1 MCGIYARFGSF
12 NINEALTCLKR
23 LEYRGYDSYGISYN
37 NNIIYKKIG
46 RIKLVKDNDNY
57 LINKCISHTR
67 WATNGSVTINN
78 AHPQASFD
86 NNVVLVHNGILEN
99 ELEIKETYLKNI
111 SLKSQT
117 DSEVIANLIN
127 YFLKSN
133 SPLESI
139 LKVKEIIK
147 GQYAIAFMIKDDDNI
162 YFMKKK
168 MSLLLAYDNN
178 NYYLSSDIVGLNNT
192 TLFYKHLADDSYG
205 YIGNNLYTNDTR
217 PFLEYNF
224 HHEKEELSSLMLKE
238 IYEEESAAINLLNT
252 KDNINEN
259 IISLI
264 DKYND
269 IVILGCGSSFYA
281 GEYIAYLLE
290 EELSKRCKVILPS
303 EFKYK
308 TIYRNSL
315 FILIS
320 QSGETADLINILESI
335 NIKNTILFTN
345 NINSS
350 LSLSIPYIVDIK
362 AGPEYGVASTKSFNQ
377 TILSFYLIMMAI
389 KEEEPLEIKSYL
401 NNIDEIKK
409 SFNNKIPKQL
419 SLMNNVFYL
428 GTGLDYII
436 SKEAALKLKELAYI
450 PCEGY
455 SYKELKHG
463 SLALISDKSTVIGL
477 SSSNT
482 NIIPTLNEVKSRNGN
497 IIYLTIKYPSKCL
510 GSLSLARYIQL
521 IAYYTSKELGNDPDH
536 PRNLAKSV
544 TVI

>member
-12 NINEALTCLKR
+12 NINDALTDLKR
-23 LEYRGYDSYGISYN
+23 LEYRGYDSYGIAYD
-37 NNIIYKKIG
+37 NNIIYKNIG
-46 RIKLVKDNDNY
+46 RINLFKDNDNH
-57 LINKCISHTR
+57 LITKCISHTR
-67 WATNGSVTINN
+67 WATNGSVTTIN
-78 AHPQASFD
+78 AHPQTSLD
-86 NNVVLVHNGILEN
+86 NNVVIVHNGILEN
-99 ELEIKETYLKNI
+99 ESEIKDTYFKNI
-111 SLKSQT
+111 KFNSQT
-117 DSEVIANLIN
+117 DTEVIANLIN
-127 YFLKSN
+127 YFLKSF

-139 LKVKEIIK
+139 KKVKEIIK
-147 GQYAIAFMIKDDDNI
+147 GSYAILFMIKDDPNI
-162 YFMKKK
+162 YFMKNK
-168 MSLLLAYDNN
+168 MSLLLAHDNS
-178 NYYLSSDIVGLNNT
+178 NYYLSSDIVGLNNN
-192 TLFYKHLADDSYG
+192 TLYYKHLSDDSYG
-205 YIGNNLYTNDTR
+205 YIGNELYTNDSR

-224 HHEKEELSSLMLKE
+224 INENKELSSLMLKE
-238 IYEEESAAINLLNT
+238 IYEEETLAINLLNN
-252 KDNINEN
+252 KDNIDKN

-264 DKYND
+264 DKYFD
-269 IVILGCGSSFYA
+269 IVILGCGSSYYA

-290 EELSKRCKVILPS
+290 EELSKRTKVFLPS
-303 EFKYK
+303 EFRYS
-308 TIYRNSL
+308 TLYRNSL

-320 QSGETADLINILESI
+320 QSGETADLINILDNI

-345 NINSS
+345 NIHST
-350 LSLSIPYIVDIK
+350 LSLNVPYIVDIK

-377 TILSFYLIMMAI
+377 TILAFYLIMTVI

-401 NNIDEIKK
+401 NNIDDIK
-409 SFNNKIPKQL
+409 NIYNHNIEKQL

-436 SKEAALKLKELAYI
+436 CKEAALKLKELAYI
-450 PCEGY
+450 PTEGY

-463 SLALISDKSTVIGL
+463 SLALISNKSTVIGL

-497 IIYLTIKYPSKCL
+497 IIYLSIKYPSKYL
-510 GSLSLARYIQL
+510 GALSLARYIQL